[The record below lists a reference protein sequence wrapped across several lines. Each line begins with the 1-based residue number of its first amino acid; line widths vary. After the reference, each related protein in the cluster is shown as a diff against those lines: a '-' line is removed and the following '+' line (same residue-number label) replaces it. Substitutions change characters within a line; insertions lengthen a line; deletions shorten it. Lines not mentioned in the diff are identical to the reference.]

1 MRFLGGGSS
10 YYSAEPV
17 GHSGK
22 CFLIPNTD
30 IITVYKTFLAVSC
43 RVSRPGILVLVRIFG
58 PRKTPHAAATN
69 SESLVSGRT
78 INGVYGAA
86 KRKNPRCVAYTR
98 LVRVHQPPCFVCSDD
113 LVLFHLDQKAS
124 PWRYLTSI
132 FKQSNPPPITI
143 VDRSLLCTVPK
154 PLVESARRVY
164 HTWSVH

>member
-86 KRKNPRCVAYTR
+86 KREESSVCGLHTTR
-98 LVRVHQPPCFVCSDD
+98 ACSP
-113 LVLFHLDQKAS
+113 A
-124 PWRYLTSI
+124 
-132 FKQSNPPPITI
+132 
-143 VDRSLLCTVPK
+143 SLLCLLRRPC
-154 PLVESARRVY
+154 PFPSRSESISLALSDINIQAIQSASHY
-164 HTWSVH
+164 NS